1 MRFVCML
8 QPIACSSVARVPDRW
23 LGGVGAVS
31 ARSLPRSSS
40 MSLTARRPFLG
51 VVANGDVVIVW
62 HGNLDSQV
70 LVLNFKKSVYDGS
83 EPDPQ
88 VLRLRLLCRD
98 SMYEVEM
105 LDSGAGR
112 RWKKLA
118 KRWCFPLLLAC
129 TNYKQ
134 PKTQKMTLQRIQTDT
149 YMTSVFESST

>member
-112 RWKKLA
+112 RWKKVGQEVVLSA
-118 KRWCFPLLLAC
+118 AIGV
-129 TNYKQ
+129 YQ
-134 PKTQKMTLQRIQTDT
+134 LQAAEDPENDIAANQTDT